1 MNEYNLHT
9 ISIAEIRNATFMSL
23 LYGACPKGEINLAL
37 RTKLRKMN

>member
-23 LYGACPKGEINLAL
+23 LYKKPLNSETLRSLA
-37 RTKLRKMN
+37 